1 MGNLCLNF
9 WLCKVFVLE
18 LEAGTVHNSLKK
30 CNACG
35 FMTGERRESRVNI
48 ENIKPSKCTKKKLH
62 SRCEISSS
70 LSEGRSPKLN
80 HQTRCSRTTGLSVS
94 KDVGTAL
101 SAE

>member
-48 ENIKPSKCTKKKLH
+48 ENIKPSKCTKKNYTVDVKFH
-62 SRCEISSS
+62 PVCRKADH
-70 LSEGRSPKLN
+70 LS
-80 HQTRCSRTTGLSVS
+80 
-94 KDVGTAL
+94 
-101 SAE
+101 